1 MAAQYSKHS
10 PYSSTPTFG
19 TFLDVMS
26 MRSIPKD
33 SLDVEYQIDSTYQ
46 YRPDLLAG
54 DLYGNSGLWW
64 VFAVRNPDILKDP
77 IFDFYPG
84 QKIYI
89 PNKENLITAL
99 GI

>member
-10 PYSSTPTFG
+10 PYYSTQTFG
-19 TFLDVMS
+19 TFLDIMS
-26 MRSIPKD
+26 MPAIPKD
-33 SLDVEYQIDSTYQ
+33 SLDVEFQIDSTYQ
-46 YRPDLLAG
+46 YRPDLLAS

-64 VFAVRNPDILKDP
+64 VFSVRNPDVLKDP

-89 PNKENLITAL
+89 PRQETLATAL

>member
-10 PYSSTPTFG
+10 PYFATQTFG
-19 TFLDVMS
+19 TFLDVMT
-26 MRSIPKD
+26 MRNIPKD
-33 SLDVEYQIDSTYQ
+33 SLDVEFEINSTYQ
-46 YRPDLLAG
+46 YRPDLLAS

-64 VFAVRNPDILKDP
+64 VFSVRNPDVLKDA

-89 PNKENLITAL
+89 PNKDNLIAAL